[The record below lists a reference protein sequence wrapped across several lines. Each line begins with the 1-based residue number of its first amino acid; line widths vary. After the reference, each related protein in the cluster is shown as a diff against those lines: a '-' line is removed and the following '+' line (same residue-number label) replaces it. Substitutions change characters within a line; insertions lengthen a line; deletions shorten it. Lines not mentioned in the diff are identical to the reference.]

1 MRKDHSRGVSTFRTV
16 GKTEGN
22 LTDTR
27 VTLEEDELC
36 GEIVCAVSSS
46 SDCDIG
52 VVGRGI
58 MTIDGRLLTAR
69 ERSGVEEAL
78 LTGTYDDWSAG

>member
-1 MRKDHSRGVSTFRTV
+1 M
-16 GKTEGN
+16 EGN
-22 LTDTR
+22 LTETR
-27 VTLEEDELC
+27 VTLEADELC

-46 SDCDIG
+46 SESDIG

-69 ERSGVEEAL
+69 ERSGVEEETL
-78 LTGTYDDWSAG
+78 LTIGTYDDWSAG